1 MEDKYKILSILEI
14 ENGWLLR
21 VDYPANP
28 FQNKGESYSSQYCKD
43 VEALVKL
50 IAIECKNK

>member
-1 MEDKYKILSILEI
+1 MENKYKILSILEL

-28 FQNKGESYSSQYCKD
+28 FQNKGESYSSQYCED